1 MMFYVFV
8 RLCEF
13 NNVKT
18 KQTPLLN
25 TFMDYCIAFVA
36 YVFEP
41 LGVNST
47 EYKKRNNTKYA

>member
-1 MMFYVFV
+1 MFYVFV
-8 RLCEF
+8 KLCEF